1 MTPKTF
7 ADHLLYSKKNKMI
20 SIVSGI
26 SIDKSFQLASV
37 FRSIRK
43 WWIALP
49 PNKRQLLREAAWRRR
64 WHLAAGAVVLL
75 VVMAV
80 FLLTHLDESP
90 VTGRTRLLVFSREN
104 FLELADLTAEQVRS
118 HRGTQM
124 LSLTSILIVWPGML
138 LI

>member
-1 MTPKTF
+1 MRKIINGINI
-7 ADHLLYSKKNKMI
+7 HK
-20 SIVSGI
+20 SINSSLI
-26 SIDKSFQLASV
+26 

-64 WHLAAGAVVLL
+64 WHLAAGAVTLL

-104 FLELADLTAEQVRS
+104 FLELANFTAGQVS
-118 HRGTQM
+118 
-124 LSLTSILIVWPGML
+124 
-138 LI
+138 

>member
-1 MTPKTF
+1 
-7 ADHLLYSKKNKMI
+7 MI

-118 HRGTQM
+118 HRGT
-124 LSLTSILIVWPGML
+124 
-138 LI
+138 

>member
-1 MTPKTF
+1 
-7 ADHLLYSKKNKMI
+7 MI

>member
-1 MTPKTF
+1 MK
-7 ADHLLYSKKNKMI
+7 LSRYS
-20 SIVSGI
+20 
-26 SIDKSFQLASV
+26 

-49 PNKRQLLREAAWRRR
+49 PNKQLLLREAAWRRR
-64 WHLAAGAVVLL
+64 WHLAGGAAGLL

-104 FLELADLTAEQVRS
+104 FLELADITAKGVRLSKKYSRGRSRCSVHIYDIS
-118 HRGTQM
+118 HC
-124 LSLTSILIVWPGML
+124 
-138 LI
+138 